1 MNHVD
6 SVSKALEAAQRV
18 GIPVINYHYT
28 QHYYIDTPSNREA
41 RNITIGFC
49 TKEGNENVV
58 EVSLF
63 DYRYELSAFKAETF
77 EAALKEYTRLC
88 KQEGVTVD
96 LMVGYVLDVYFAALE
111 DRQSVLDFI
120 E

>member
-6 SVSKALEAAQRV
+6 SVSKALEAAKRV
-18 GIPVINYHYT
+18 GIPVINFHYT
-28 QHYYIDTPSNREA
+28 KHYYIDTQSKLA
-41 RNITIGFC
+41 TRNITIGFC
-49 TKEGNENVV
+49 TKEGQENVV
-58 EVSLF
+58 EICLF
-63 DYRYELSAFKAETF
+63 DERYEVSAFKAETF

-111 DRQSVLDFI
+111 DRQSVLDFLG
-120 E
+120 